1 MNNIIFLDIDG
12 VLNDNHS
19 IHILK
24 ENVNV
29 LKKLIEKNNAKV
41 VVISSWQMNGTTNVR
56 NKIRKIFEEL
66 GIYNIDF
73 IDPNFEGTFCDIELA
88 PRLLGI
94 VDYLKNNNVSNYV
107 ILDDEYHNAYK
118 LLCLNYYKTAQF
130 KGLTYKDL
138 NKITFKQVNLNNFKY
153 INYKYRKLGE
163 YELVTNKLIKVLKQ
177 VASKNN

>member
-12 VLNDNHS
+12 VLNNIKVLFNEES
-19 IHILK
+19 INVIK
-24 ENVNV
+24 E
-29 LKKLIEKNNAKV
+29 LIKNNNAQV
-41 VVISSWQMNGTTNVR
+41 VMITSWQMNGSESIR
-56 NKIRKIFEEL
+56 KKIRTVLEKQ

-73 IDPNFEGTFCDIELA
+73 IDPNFEGSLCDIELP

-107 ILDDEYHNAYK
+107 ILDDDYHNDYK
-118 LLCLNYYKTAQF
+118 LICLNHYKTIPF
-130 KGLTYKDL
+130 KGLRYKDL
-138 NKITFKQVNLNNFKY
+138 NKIIFKQVNLNNFKH
-153 INYKYRKLGE
+153 INYQYRKLGE